1 MKIRTILALAGLPLR
16 KMEISR
22 LPDISQLSGEEFFKD
37 DPCDEWKAVEKSIQ
51 GVFEYE
57 NIGEAVAPAERKAI
71 WYLIRRLQP
80 QSVLEI
86 GTHTGGSTLHI
97 AMALKDLRKPGLQ
110 PRLVTVDRV
119 DVNDPVVGPW
129 VAWGRSASPRDMLI
143 RLGCEREMVDF
154 VHARSLDY
162 LCGCEDM
169 FDFIFLD
176 GSHKKRTLCREIPMA
191 LRVLR
196 PGGCVLLHDYH
207 PRDEPLW
214 TDEGGLPLAWERGP
228 YLAIENLRSKAPGL
242 AVLPLGKLP
251 WQVRPNSNATCLAF
265 LARERHRPTS
275 ESRCSATTMAPT
287 GRSFKD
293 HTTSLTTRALRIAF
307 VLPDLRGGGAER
319 MILRTARGLMARGH
333 EVDFVLFGTL
343 FHYPDET
350 PPAAR
355 LFVLNDAPDDMTRE
369 RAPDILNRC
378 ITLLPGK
385 HGNSQIGDY
394 MRLLGAV
401 RRRPFAPPN
410 GRWLKEARFIASY
423 VSDEKPDCIVP
434 VLPRD
439 HIATLWSKS
448 LTSTFPPI
456 IPTIHS
462 VLRHEKRKTKCR
474 YRLLLGR
481 SGHVVTV
488 SEGVRDDVLAVT
500 GIPRDRIST
509 IYNPAVTPGID
520 ALQREVPD
528 HPWMTDSGPPIVL
541 SAGRLTHQKDHP
553 TLLRAFHDVSK
564 TRSLRLIILGE
575 GEQRKQLEALVR
587 ELGIQDS
594 VSLPGWSYNIFPFM
608 SRASLFVLSSKY
620 EGLPTVLIEAL
631 ACGCPCVSTDCPHGP
646 SEILEG
652 GRMGSLVA
660 VGDHAALAGAMRDTL
675 DKPPGK
681 EALRERAKFFS
692 MEKSVGAYEGLIVEI
707 VRRHGNKAESNA

>member
-1 MKIRTILALAGLPLR
+1 
-16 KMEISR
+16 MEIFR
-22 LPDISQLSGEEFFKD
+22 LPDISQLSGEKFFKD

-51 GVFEYE
+51 SVFEYE

-71 WYLIRRLQP
+71 WYLVRRLQP

-97 AMALKDLRKPGLQ
+97 AMALKDLRKPGSQ

-119 DVNDPVVGPW
+119 DVNDPVTGPW
-129 VAWGRSASPRDMLI
+129 VAWGRSASPRDMLL
-143 RLGCEREMVDF
+143 RLGCEQEMVDF

-162 LCGCEDM
+162 LAGCDDA

-228 YLAIENLRSKAPGL
+228 YLAVESLRSKAPGL

-251 WQVRPNSNATCLAF
+251 WKVRPDSNATCLAF
-265 LARERHRPTS
+265 LARERHRPIPDS
-275 ESRCSATTMAPT
+275 KRSATTMVPT
-287 GRSFKD
+287 GRSFED
-293 HTTSLTTRALRIAF
+293 HTTSLTTRSLRIAF

-319 MILRTARGLMARGH
+319 MILRTTRGLMDLGH
-333 EVDFVLFGTL
+333 EADFVLFGTL
-343 FHYPDET
+343 FHYPDEI

-355 LFVLNDAPDDMTRE
+355 LFVLNDAPDEMTRD
-369 RAPDILNRC
+369 RAPDILDRC
-378 ITLLPGK
+378 ITLLPGR
-385 HGNSQIGDY
+385 HGNSWLGDY

-401 RRRPFAPPN
+401 RWSPFAPPN
-410 GRWLKEARFIASY
+410 GRWLREARFIASY
-423 VSDEKPDCIVP
+423 VSHEKPDCIVP

-448 LTSTFPPI
+448 LASNFPPI
-456 IPTIHS
+456 IPTMHS
-462 VLRHEKRKTKCR
+462 VLRHEKHKTKRR
-474 YRLLLGR
+474 YRLLLDR
-481 SGHVVTV
+481 CEHIVAV
-488 SEGVRDDVLAVT
+488 SEGVRDDVIAVT

-509 IYNPAVTPGID
+509 IYNPVVTPGMD

-541 SAGRLTHQKDHP
+541 SAGRLTHEKDYP

-564 TRSLRLIILGE
+564 TRTLRLIILGE
-575 GEQRKQLEALVR
+575 GEQRRQLEALVR
-587 ELGIQDS
+587 DLGIQDS
-594 VSLPGWSYNIFPFM
+594 VSLPGWACNPFSFM
-608 SRASLFVLSSKY
+608 SRASLFVLSSRY
-620 EGLPTVLIEAL
+620 EGLPGVLIEAL

-646 SEILEG
+646 SEILVG
-652 GRMGSLVA
+652 GRTGPLVA
-660 VGDHAALAGAMRDTL
+660 VGDHVALADAMRATL
-675 DKPPGK
+675 DQPPGK
-681 EALRERAKFFS
+681 KVLRERAKFFS
-692 MEKSVGAYEGLIVEI
+692 MEKAVGTYERLIVEI
-707 VRRHGNKAESNA
+707 VRRHGNQAESNA